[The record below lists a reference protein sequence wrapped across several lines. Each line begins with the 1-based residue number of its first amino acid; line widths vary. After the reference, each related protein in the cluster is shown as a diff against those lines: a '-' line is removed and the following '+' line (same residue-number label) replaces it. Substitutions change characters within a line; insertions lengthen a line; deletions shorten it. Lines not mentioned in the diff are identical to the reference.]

1 MFVLV
6 VSIGVKAGLENAAE
20 SVFSG
25 PFKAAISAQPGFGD
39 VKFLRPDEGGNYI
52 LIIAF
57 ENQKFQQQWVGTGLH
72 TKVWDLMEVNF
83 DSFSV
88 KTFSA
93 V

>member
-1 MFVLV
+1 MFVLLV
-6 VSIGVKAGLENAAE
+6 TIGVRAGLENAAE

-39 VKFLRPDEGGNYI
+39 VELLRPDGGGKYI

-57 ENQKFQQQWVGTGLH
+57 ENQKFQQQWVGTVLH
-72 TKVWDLMEVNF
+72 TKVWNLMEANF
-83 DSFSV
+83 DNFSV